1 MSDSV
6 WDLVMLPAPAM
17 GGAELFT
24 GVLDSDEDTEEE
36 DIELEE
42 QFEVTGGTIGCGQ
55 YNPLGHPYIITQLLT
70 SLSLKS
76 LVQSPNPESEVLI
89 ETCFWLR

>member
-1 MSDSV
+1 MTDSV

-42 QFEVTGGTIGCGQ
+42 QFKVTGGTIGCGQ
-55 YNPLGHPYIITQLLT
+55 YNPLGHPYIITQLWT

-76 LVQSPNPESEVLI
+76 LVQILSPKSE
-89 ETCFWLR
+89 